1 MGINIINIHSLRYIL
16 TILLGISCLS
26 ITAGFLGVFLV
37 LKKQALVGDALSH
50 SCIPGIVIIYLITKD
65 FNDKYLFLGS
75 FIASFLVL
83 FLIEIIKKYT
93 KKIKYDAI
101 LTLLLSSFFGLG
113 KVLLSYAQIH
123 APDTKIARLDK
134 FFLGQAASIS
144 HHQIEKIIIIFIIV
158 LFIITIFWKEIK
170 LFIFN
175 EEYATIIGI
184 KPKIMNFIINSLT
197 ILVVVVG
204 LQIVGVILISSL
216 IIGPGLIARNWS
228 NRLSSNFLI
237 SGFCS
242 IIASILGVF
251 ISSYKFTHNDVN
263 IPTGPSITLILSIF
277 VFLSLLL
284 APKNGIIE
292 KKYRHYQYKKKIVIF
307 KHLIHLY
314 TNKNDLN
321 NLNIEKINPLFFEQ
335 GYLILEK
342 KNKIHFSIKGKK
354 IVEELIEGRGGG
366 G

>member
-1 MGINIINIHSLRYIL
+1 MNSIDDGWIYIL
-16 TILLGISCLS
+16 KILLGTSCLA

-50 SCIPGIVIIYLITKD
+50 SCIPGIVIVYLITNEFD
-65 FNDKYLFLGS
+65 DKYLFLGA

-123 APDTKIARLDK
+123 APDTKISRLDK

-144 HHQIEKIIIIFIIV
+144 HQQLKIIIIIFIV
-158 LFIITIFWKEIK
+158 VFFIITLFWKELK

-197 ILVVVVG
+197 ILVVIIG

-216 IIGPGLIARNWS
+216 IIAPGLIARNWS
-228 NRLSSNFLI
+228 NRLSLNFLI
-237 SGFCS
+237 AGFCS
-242 IIASILGVF
+242 IIASILGVL
-251 ISSYKFTHNDVN
+251 ISSFKINEST
-263 IPTGPSITLILSIF
+263 IPTGPAITLILSIF

-284 APKNGIIE
+284 APQNGII
-292 KKYRHYQYKKKIVIF
+292 KNNYRHYHYKKKIIIF
-307 KHLIHLY
+307 KKLIHFY

-335 GYLILEK
+335 GYLILKE
-342 KNKIHFSIKGKK
+342 NKIHFSIKGKK
-354 IVEELIEGRGGG
+354 LVKELIEGRI
-366 G
+366 